1 MNELEQYLKT
11 ATRGLW
17 GKRKLEVREELKA
30 HVLERVRKHE
40 LLWLSREDAVSKS
53 LSELGPA

>member
-17 GKRKLEVREELKA
+17 GKRKLEVREELKTSSA
-30 HVLERVRKHE
+30 SGLEAQPN
-40 LLWLSREDAVSKS
+40 S
-53 LSELGPA
+53 